1 MGLFSKRGSLNL
13 SKAEAS
19 NQVQDQIDPNFE
31 KPDNHLDTWAY
42 TVEDEDTL
50 ETELSLGNSHRVV
63 QDGDDDP
70 PGWSGM
76 QASMDDA
83 GSMNFIPGIAT
94 DQKGAITDFEDGSK
108 GCCAQCRYSCRIA
121 FRPCTTKHNPLPQ
134 TLSRWRRFKF
144 AFLCPPHGTVGRTV
158 TYLILVLLLWAV
170 LFTITGAEA
179 LPGGNLFGIYV
190 LVITS
195 IVLGLLVN
203 KILRLPALLGML
215 AAGFILKNVQAI
227 DIANDISRDWA
238 SALRSIALVVI
249 LLRAGLGINAKA
261 LRRLSFVCLRLSFV
275 PSILEATIVAVASHF
290 FLDFPWEWA
299 FMLGFVLAAVS
310 PAVVVPCLL
319 VLQKGGYGSRKGI
332 PTLTIASC
340 SLDNVLCISA
350 FGVAMGISFS
360 SGSLILKIFQGPL
373 EVVIGVCF
381 GVFAGVLL
389 WFIPGKDMKTL
400 TNLRFVFLFCGGLFA
415 VFGSTAASFPGAGAL
430 GCLTLA
436 FMAALGWKDEKVAV
450 GNLIGAVWWLFEPI
464 LFGLIGAEVALEY
477 LDGQTVG
484 LGIATLIL
492 GLVIRIA
499 ATWLSVL
506 GADFNK
512 REKLFM
518 IFTWFPKATV
528 QAALGPLALDEVMK
542 QGIVDETDEANQLR
556 GIQLLTIAVLSI
568 LITAPIGAILVT
580 LCGPKLLEK
589 ETRPSTV
596 SHPSGELGAVPGDE
610 REELGARQRLTAEEH
625 Y

>member
-13 SKAEAS
+13 KGEAS
-19 NQVQDQIDPNFE
+19 NRVQDQIDPNFE

-121 FRPCTTKHNPLPQ
+121 FRPCTTKHNPLPHNP
-134 TLSRWRRFKF
+134 SRWRRFKF

-203 KILRLPALLGML
+203 KILRLPALLGKL
-215 AAGFILKNVQAI
+215 TSLWYASSAI
-227 DIANDISRDWA
+227 GPVSF
-238 SALRSIALVVI
+238 LVI
-249 LLRAGLGINAKA
+249 PRAGLGINAKA
-261 LRRLSFVCLRLSFV
+261 LEFRVPQALLLHRLSWRQRS
-275 PSILEATIVAVASHF
+275 
-290 FLDFPWEWA
+290 FPWEWA

-360 SGSLILKIFQGPL
+360 SGSLILKIFQGPFRGCYRCL
-373 EVVIGVCF
+373 F
-381 GVFAGVLL
+381 GVFAGV
-389 WFIPGKDMKTL
+389 PGSFQAKTWI
-400 TNLRFVFLFCGGLFA
+400 
-415 VFGSTAASFPGAGAL
+415 TAKKCS
-430 GCLTLA
+430 LA
-436 FMAALGWKDEKVAV
+436 YDEGEQKYLIHVAV

-464 LFGLIGAEVALEY
+464 LFGLIGAEVAIEY